1 MGKNAGQVAF
11 RNSEAPSQLTVRV
24 DMGLQ
29 PNNQK
34 ALISDNM
41 NELRASRQEVRLLTP

>member
-11 RNSEAPSQLTVRV
+11 QELRGSQLTVRV
-24 DMGLQ
+24 DMGPQ

-34 ALISDNM
+34 ALISDNNI